1 MGDIG
6 KEMSKESNR
15 LFFNRFSELKKLV
28 IIYVLV
34 LAWPLQK
41 GADYANLL
49 ILVFSDITK
58 TEVNRI
64 LYKYTRVFKPNLNN
78 NKVPAWTA
86 IPNSIESE
94 FPKNKFENKEFI
106 DSYSELIDQL
116 LNKTLNGTKTT
127 NEDNKKSEIIK
138 VQHYLDVDIF
148 KHIELRDWQQKVYDS
163 WLKNNNKGFVIASRR
178 TGKTFLAQYI
188 AKDHALNIGP
198 VIVLVN
204 TFYEIEKWKVEINNF
219 NKELM
224 FNKKILFSSNVND
237 LLHENTI
244 LVNTFS
250 NLSRVKFNNKK
261 ILLIVEHLETL
272 SKEFG
277 ELLNQEYK
285 YRLAFANSK
294 PEVKFI
300 EKNNKSPY
308 FGIKLIDYSFTES
321 WFDELIQKFSLN
333 FVPCK
338 MEEFDDIS
346 ISNLLYEIKRYYPE
360 IHKTQWLDLY
370 ETRNYFKKTGTD
382 VFLIDELIEL
392 LQIIKSKTDYIESKF
407 SILEKLNRIVI
418 FCENSYAIK
427 KIHKSL
433 DLVGINHIIYSND
446 PELYKLS
453 QSPNSWRDEKVLLTD
468 YIEYFSN
475 YELGEIDY
483 SIILGCAGNSNHL
496 KSKIESI
503 ISDKHCQ
510 KELIIDV
517 LYLEGTFEDPHS
529 EKDAYIDFKDYLK
542 IETKQ
547 NSSLVKKQEL
557 KKIDLKSSK
566 ILLYF
571 DLQYTDYSKH
581 LGIVISSLKIERNI
595 FEVIKI
601 STEISE
607 LKTLI
612 ETKDYSDVYI
622 VIDKS
627 NDLINNLGQL
637 DNYTQEINI
646 ETRITENANLSNLFM
661 FVTQTKKYNYKRSSE
676 VK

>member
-1 MGDIG
+1 MTNITNNQ
-6 KEMSKESNR
+6 K
-15 LFFNRFSELKKLV
+15 FNELNELEKLV

-34 LAWPLQK
+34 QAWPLQK
-41 GADYANLL
+41 GVDYTNILEL
-49 ILVFSDITK
+49 IFTDVTK
-58 TEVNRI
+58 KEVNRI
-64 LYKYTRVFKPNLNN
+64 LYKYSNIFNPNLNER
-78 NKVPAWTA
+78 KIPSWSV
-86 IPNSIESE
+86 IPNSIEKE
-94 FPKNKFENKEFI
+94 FPNTKRDDLKVLIGK
-106 DSYSELIDQL
+106 YSEYFNRILTKNVNKQIIITDILKDEVKLQEQEIQNIDIS
-116 LNKTLNGTKTT
+116 
-127 NEDNKKSEIIK
+127 KSYK
-138 VQHYLDVDIF
+138 
-148 KHIELRDWQQKVYDS
+148 LREWQQKVYDS

-188 AKDHALNIGP
+188 AKEHALNIGP

-300 EKNNKSPY
+300 EKSNKSTY

-360 IHKTQWLDLY
+360 IPKTQWLDLY

-407 SILEKLNRIVI
+407 SILEKLNRTVI

-453 QSPNSWRDEKVLLTD
+453 QSPSSWRDEKVLLTD
-468 YIEYFSN
+468 HIEYFSN

-503 ISDKHCQ
+503 ISDKFCQ

-517 LYLEGTFEDPHS
+517 LYLEGTLEDPYR
-529 EKDAYIDFKDYLK
+529 EKDAYFDFKDYLK

-547 NSSLVKKQEL
+547 NSTLVKKQEV
-557 KKIDLKSSK
+557 KKINLERSK

-571 DLQYTDYSKH
+571 DQQYTDYSKH
-581 LGIVISSLKIERNI
+581 LEIVIRSLNIDLSS

-601 STEISE
+601 STEITE